1 MSIKDYK
8 DYDVIDFVEE
18 DYFIKWVIFEEKSHD
33 FFWQAYLREYPHQ
46 AEKIEEARHLIID
59 SRTIFQQGVESIDV
73 PENDFKSQMRSSFE
87 EAKSKFP
94 AKKKSRVIR
103 LRQIAAAACIACIGI
118 FSILFLMSEQNNQLE
133 YVTSHAEWKKV
144 TLPDGSIVELNANT
158 QLSLT
163 DDWESGKDRLVW
175 LKGEAFFKVKKNL
188 STNAKFTVVTKDL
201 KLEVLGTTF
210 NVNTRNERTEVFLE
224 EGKITLELDEKKEQ
238 IEPGEFISYS
248 QEKKEILN
256 RYKKKEEIHSN
267 WKDGVLKLNNASMK
281 DILKEIES
289 IYGIDLIVNNT
300 ELLQKEGSVAVP
312 VNDLDM
318 ATAILERMLNVK
330 IESKGKQYFVK

>member
-1 MSIKDYK
+1 MSD
-8 DYDVIDFVEE
+8 
-18 DYFIKWVIFEEKSHD
+18 
-33 FFWQAYLREYPHQ
+33 
-46 AEKIEEARHLIID
+46 
-59 SRTIFQQGVESIDV
+59 
-73 PENDFKSQMRSSFE
+73 
-87 EAKSKFP
+87 
-94 AKKKSRVIR
+94 
-103 LRQIAAAACIACIGI
+103 
-118 FSILFLMSEQNNQLE
+118 QNSQLE

-163 DDWESGKDRLVW
+163 DDWENGKDRLVW

-201 KLEVLGTTF
+201 KVEVLGTTF
-210 NVNTRNERTEVFLE
+210 NVHTRNERTEVFLE

-248 QEKKEILN
+248 QERKEIIN
-256 RYKKKEEIHSN
+256 RYKKEEEIHSN
-267 WKDGVLKLNNASMK
+267 WKDGVLKINNASMK

-330 IESKGKQYFVK
+330 IESEGKQYFVK